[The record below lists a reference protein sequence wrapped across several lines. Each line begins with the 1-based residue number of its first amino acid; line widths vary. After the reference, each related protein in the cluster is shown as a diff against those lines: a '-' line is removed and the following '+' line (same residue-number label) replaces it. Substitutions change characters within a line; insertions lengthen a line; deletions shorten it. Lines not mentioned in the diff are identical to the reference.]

1 MYQFVCKFSEEN
13 PCYNCKIIMTDEGTL
28 MKTVQKIN
36 PGQPEMP
43 EWIYNGAILGVQGGN
58 FCKKVFEKYLATF

>member
-1 MYQFVCKFSEEN
+1 
-13 PCYNCKIIMTDEGTL
+13 MTDEGTL

-43 EWIYNGAILGVQGGN
+43 EWIYNGAILGVQGGTVKSR
-58 FCKKVFEKYLATF
+58 FSDTFGLHKNCH

>member
-1 MYQFVCKFSEEN
+1 M
-13 PCYNCKIIMTDEGTL
+13 IDEGTL

-43 EWIYNGAILGVQGGN
+43 EWIYNGAILGVQGGTYRELN
-58 FCKKVFEKYLATF
+58 IFDIF